1 MGINHKQILV
11 NANRAGQGMKI
22 SLINI
27 LVSMFLAVVKIVAGF
42 CGNSYALIADGV
54 ESFMDIFSSA
64 IVWIGLKIGARPPD
78 SDHPF
83 GHGKAESLAAMIV
96 SGILILVA
104 IGIAIQSVREILTSH
119 HSPAAFTLFVLG
131 SVILIKEL
139 MHRFL
144 LKVGHDIGS
153 NSLKADAFHS
163 RSDALTSLAAFIGIS
178 IALIG
183 GKGYESA
190 DDWAALF
197 ASGVIFFNG
206 SNLIRSAVGDIMDI
220 AVSPEFEAKVQ
231 NISKAVPGVVNIE
244 KCRIRKSGLDFFI
257 EIHVM
262 VDGKIPVTEGHRI
275 GHEVK
280 QALFN
285 AGLHILD
292 VITHVEPVG

>member
-11 NANRAGQGMKI
+11 NANRADKGMKV

-27 LVSMFLAVVKIVAGF
+27 VVSIFLAVIKIVTGF
-42 CGNSYALIADGV
+42 LGNSYALIADGV
-54 ESFMDIFSSA
+54 ESFMDIFSSI
-64 IVWIGLKIGARPPD
+64 IVWIGLKIGSRPPD
-78 SDHPF
+78 SNHPF
-83 GHGKAESLAAMIV
+83 GYGKAESLATMIV
-96 SGILILVA
+96 SAVLILVA
-104 IGIAIQSVREILTSH
+104 IGIAIQSVKEILIPH
-119 HSPAAFTLFVLG
+119 HAPAPFTLLVLG

-153 NSLKADAFHS
+153 NSLKVDAFHS

-178 IALIG
+178 ISLIG
-183 GKGYESA
+183 GKGYECA

-206 SNLIRSAVGDIMDI
+206 FNFLKTAVGDIMDI
-220 AVSPEFEAKVQ
+220 AVSAEFEAKVQ
-231 NISKAVPGVVNIE
+231 AISKAVPGVVDID

-262 VDGKIPVTEGHRI
+262 VDGEVSVTEGHRI

-292 VITHVEPVG
+292 VSTHVEPF